1 MNIKLNISVFFYAFL
16 ISTVSI
22 AQVNPD
28 DIVLGKMMRLKS
40 TILNEERPILVYT
53 PPDYNNI
60 ETKYPVLYLL
70 DGGAHYLHACGIL
83 QILSRSGRI
92 PQMIIIGISN
102 THRNRDFTP
111 TISDDLPGSGGGD
124 KFLAF
129 LKEELIPFVKSNY
142 RTQPYSILFGHS
154 LTGMFDIYTL
164 AKEKE
169 LFNAFIIAS
178 PYLMYDNEIAL
189 KSLET
194 FLKDSPNLN
203 HSIYITIGDE
213 PDYYA
218 SLDKLS
224 ILFNTYSTEK
234 LNWKYVK
241 MENEDHGSIPHKT
254 IYDGLEFIYSDWRIT
269 NDQLAEGIDA
279 IDEHYSNLSKRFG
292 YEIKIP
298 EFLLNQL
305 GYRYLN
311 QNLIDEAISV
321 FVRNI
326 ENYPNSP
333 NVYDSMGDAYVAA
346 GQYEKA
352 KKNYGKAIERGTV
365 SADPN
370 LQVYKKNL
378 ANVEN
383 KLSE

>member
-1 MNIKLNISVFFYAFL
+1 MKIKLLLLVLL
-16 ISTVSI
+16 IVSTGS

-40 TILNEERPILVYT
+40 SILNEERPILVYT
-53 PPDYNNI
+53 PPDYDNV

-70 DGGAHYLHACGIL
+70 DGGAHYLHASGII
-83 QILSRSGRI
+83 QILSRSARI
-92 PQMIIIGISN
+92 PQMIIIGIPN
-102 THRNRDFTP
+102 TQRNRDFTP
-111 TISDDLPGSGGGD
+111 TVSDDFQNSGGAD
-124 KFLAF
+124 NFLAF
-129 LKEELIPFVKSNY
+129 LKDELIPFVNDKY

-164 AKEKE
+164 SKEKE
-169 LFNAFIIAS
+169 LFDAFILAS
-178 PYLMYDNEIAL
+178 PFLMYDDEVAL
-189 KSLET
+189 KSFES
-194 FLKDSPNLN
+194 FLKDSPELD
-203 HSIYITIGDE
+203 HSIYITIGNE

-218 SLDKLS
+218 SLEKLS
-224 ILFNTYSTEK
+224 NLFDTYSSNK

-254 IYDGLEFIYSDWRIT
+254 IYDGLEFIFSDWRISA
-269 NDQLAEGIDA
+269 DQIAEGIEA
-279 IDEHYSNLSKRFG
+279 IDKHYANLSKRFG
-292 YEIKIP
+292 YDINIP

-311 QNLIDEAISV
+311 QNLIDKAISI
-321 FVRNI
+321 FLRNI
-326 ENYPNSP
+326 ENYPNSA

-346 GQYEKA
+346 GQYKKA
-352 KKNYGKAIERGTV
+352 RKNYAKAIERGTV

-370 LQVYKKNL
+370 LQVFRNNL
-378 ANVEN
+378 ANVEK

>member
-1 MNIKLNISVFFYAFL
+1 MKFKILLLILFVANIS
-16 ISTVSI
+16 T

-28 DIVLGKMMRLKS
+28 DILLGKIVRLKS

-53 PPDYNNI
+53 PNDYNNT
-60 ETKYPVLYLL
+60 ETKYPILYLL

-92 PQMIIIGISN
+92 PQMIIIGIPN

-124 KFLAF
+124 KFLTF
-129 LKEELIPFVKSNY
+129 LKEELVPFVNSNY
-142 RTQPYSILFGHS
+142 RTQPYRILFGHS

-164 AKEKE
+164 ATHKD
-169 LFNAFIIAS
+169 LFNAFIVAS
-178 PYLMYDNEIAL
+178 PYLMYDDEIAL
-189 KSLET
+189 KSLES
-194 FLKDSPNLN
+194 FLKDSPELS
-203 HSIYITIGDE
+203 HSIYITIGNE
-213 PDYYA
+213 PDYFA

-224 ILFNTYSTEK
+224 NLFDTYSPEK

-241 MENEDHGSIPHKT
+241 MENEDHVSIPHKT

-269 NDQLAEGIDA
+269 NDQLTGSIDA
-279 IDEHYSNLSKRFG
+279 IDEHYANLSEHFG

-311 QNLIDEAISV
+311 QKSFNEAISV
-321 FVRNI
+321 FLRNI

-333 NVYDSMGDAYVAA
+333 NVYDSMGDAFVAA
-346 GQYEKA
+346 GQYENA
-352 KKNYGKAIERGTV
+352 RKNYAKAIERGTV

-370 LQVYKKNL
+370 LQVFKNNL
-378 ANVEN
+378 ANVEK